1 MKTKAIV
8 LCSGGLDSTL
18 TLHLL
23 KSLGVELVVLF
34 IELPFYDS
42 EKALEIVRKNAED
55 VGAKLRVAE
64 VGEEYLQI
72 LKNPKYGFGKAV
84 NPCIDCRAFMLK
96 IAKRVMEE
104 EKANFIAT
112 GEVLGERPF
121 SQNLEAFKIVEKEA
135 SVKNLVLRPL
145 SAKLLPETLAEKKGL
160 IDREKLLD
168 IRGRSR
174 KRQLELAKKFNI
186 KNFLPPAGGCIL
198 TEVAFKKRFEDL
210 KKYNPNFS
218 LKDLLLLKYGRHFR
232 VSKNCKILL
241 GRNEEENKKI
251 FEIVDKNDIL
261 FEVLEGKGPLG
272 VYFGPV
278 QEEILEIV
286 ASIII
291 SYSKCE
297 EKAKVKF
304 WNKESF
310 EKIVEAKRME
320 RKEARKFLIN

>member
-1 MKTKAIV
+1 MKTRAVV
-8 LCSGGLDSTL
+8 LCSGGLDSAL

-23 KSLGVELVVLF
+23 KSLGVELIALF

-42 EKALEIVRKNAED
+42 EKALEIVRKNAEE
-55 VGAKLRVAE
+55 VGAKLKVVK

-72 LKNPKYGFGKAV
+72 LKNPKHGFGRGA

-135 SVKNLVLRPL
+135 SVENLVLRPL
-145 SAKLLPETLAEKKGL
+145 SAKLLPETLAEKEGL

-210 KKYNPNFS
+210 KKHNPKFN

-232 VSKNCKILL
+232 ISESCKILL

-251 FEIVDKNDIL
+251 SEIVDKSDIL

-272 VYFGPV
+272 VYFGPM
-278 QEEILEIV
+278 QEVTLKTA

-291 SYSKCE
+291 SYSKCGE
-297 EKAKVKF
+297 ETKVKF
-304 WNKESF
+304 WNRVSF
-310 EKIVEAKRME
+310 EKIIEAKRMKRE
-320 RKEARKFLIN
+320 EARKFLIN